1 MSPCAGRDGET
12 PADLTAMTSAAARR
26 RMCMAAHQ
34 IQRLRSLEG
43 RRVGLAIRGGGR
55 IDDGQLVSAGR
66 DGVRTVW
73 VFVDGVDTFVPL
85 DDVID
90 LWEAA

>member
-1 MSPCAGRDGET
+1 
-12 PADLTAMTSAAARR
+12 MTSGPARR
-26 RMCMAAHQ
+26 QRGMAAHQ
-34 IQRLRSLEG
+34 IQRLRALEG
-43 RRVGLAIRGGGR
+43 RRVGLAVRGGGR

-66 DGVRTVW
+66 HGVRTVW
-73 VFVDGVDTFVPL
+73 MFVDGVDTFVPV

>member
-1 MSPCAGRDGET
+1 
-12 PADLTAMTSAAARR
+12 MTSGPARR
-26 RMCMAAHQ
+26 RRGMAAHQ
-34 IQRLRSLEG
+34 IQRLRALEG
-43 RRVGLAIRGGGR
+43 RRIGLAVRGGGR

-66 DGVRTVW
+66 HGVRTVW
-73 VFVDGVDTFVPL
+73 VFVDGVDTFVPV

>member
-1 MSPCAGRDGET
+1 
-12 PADLTAMTSAAARR
+12 MTSAPAGRQR
-26 RMCMAAHQ
+26 GMAAHHLQ
-34 IQRLRSLEG
+34 GLWALEG
-43 RRVGLAIRGGGR
+43 HRVGLAVRGGGR

-66 DGVRTVW
+66 HGVRTLW
-73 VFVDGVDTFVPL
+73 VFVDGVDTFVPV

>member
-1 MSPCAGRDGET
+1 
-12 PADLTAMTSAAARR
+12 MTSGPARR
-26 RMCMAAHQ
+26 QRGMAAHQ
-34 IQRLRSLEG
+34 IQRLRALEG
-43 RRVGLAIRGGGR
+43 RRVGLAVRGGGH

-66 DGVRTVW
+66 HGVRTVW
-73 VFVDGVDTFVPL
+73 MFVDGVDTFVPV

>member
-1 MSPCAGRDGET
+1 MTSGPAGRQRG
-12 PADLTAMTSAAARR
+12 
-26 RMCMAAHQ
+26 MAAHQ
-34 IQRLRSLEG
+34 IQRLRALEG
-43 RRVGLAIRGGGR
+43 RRVGLAVRGGGR

-66 DGVRTVW
+66 HGVRTVW
-73 VFVDGVDTFVPL
+73 VFVDGVDTFVPV

>member
-1 MSPCAGRDGET
+1 MTSGPAGRQSG
-12 PADLTAMTSAAARR
+12 
-26 RMCMAAHQ
+26 MATHQ
-34 IQRLRSLEG
+34 MQRLRGLEG
-43 RRVGLAIRGGGR
+43 RRVGLAVRGGGR

-66 DGVRTVW
+66 QGVRTLW
-73 VFVDGVDTFVPL
+73 VFVDGVDTFVPV

>member
-1 MSPCAGRDGET
+1 
-12 PADLTAMTSAAARR
+12 MTSGQPRR
-26 RMCMAAHQ
+26 HKGMPAHQ
-34 IQRLRSLEG
+34 IQRLRALEG
-43 RRVGLAIRGGGR
+43 RRVGLAVRGGGR

-66 DGVRTVW
+66 HGVRTLW
-73 VFVDGVDTFVPL
+73 VFVDGVDTFVPV

>member
-1 MSPCAGRDGET
+1 
-12 PADLTAMTSAAARR
+12 MTSAPSGRQR
-26 RMCMAAHQ
+26 GMGAHHL
-34 IQRLRSLEG
+34 QRLRALEG
-43 RRVGLAIRGGGR
+43 RRVGLAVRGGGR

-66 DGVRTVW
+66 QGIRTLW
-73 VFVDGVDTFVPL
+73 VFVDGVDTFVPV

>member
-1 MSPCAGRDGET
+1 MTSGPAGRQSG
-12 PADLTAMTSAAARR
+12 
-26 RMCMAAHQ
+26 MAAHQ
-34 IQRLRSLEG
+34 MQRLRALEG
-43 RRVGLAIRGGGR
+43 RRVGLAVRGGGR

-66 DGVRTVW
+66 QGVRTLW
-73 VFVDGVDTFVPL
+73 VFVDGVDTFVPV

>member
-1 MSPCAGRDGET
+1 
-12 PADLTAMTSAAARR
+12 MTSGQARR
-26 RMCMAAHQ
+26 HRGVAAHQ
-34 IQRLRSLEG
+34 IQRLRALEG
-43 RRVGLAIRGGGR
+43 RRVGLAVRGGGR

-66 DGVRTVW
+66 HGVRTVW
-73 VFVDGVDTFVPL
+73 VFVDGVDTFVPV

>member
-1 MSPCAGRDGET
+1 
-12 PADLTAMTSAAARR
+12 
-26 RMCMAAHQ
+26 MCMAAHQ
-34 IQRLRSLEG
+34 IQRLRLLEG

>member
-1 MSPCAGRDGET
+1 
-12 PADLTAMTSAAARR
+12 
-26 RMCMAAHQ
+26 MAAHQ
-34 IQRLRSLEG
+34 IQRLRALEG
-43 RRVGLAIRGGGR
+43 RRVGLVVRGGGR

-66 DGVRTVW
+66 HGMGTVW
-73 VFVDGVDTFVPL
+73 VFVDGVDTFVPV

>member
-1 MSPCAGRDGET
+1 MTSGPAGR
-12 PADLTAMTSAAARR
+12 RR
-26 RMCMAAHQ
+26 DMAAHR
-34 IQRLRSLEG
+34 IQTLRALEG
-43 RRVGLAIRGGGR
+43 RRVGLAVRGGGR

-66 DGVRTVW
+66 HGVRTVW
-73 VFVDGVDTFVPL
+73 VFVDGVDTFVPV

>member
-1 MSPCAGRDGET
+1 MTSGPAGRHRG
-12 PADLTAMTSAAARR
+12 
-26 RMCMAAHQ
+26 MAAHQ
-34 IQRLRSLEG
+34 IQRLRALEG
-43 RRVGLAIRGGGR
+43 RRVGLAVRGGGR

-66 DGVRTVW
+66 SGVRTVW
-73 VFVDGVDTFVPL
+73 VFVDGVDTFVPV

>member
-1 MSPCAGRDGET
+1 
-12 PADLTAMTSAAARR
+12 MTSAAARS

-43 RRVGLAIRGGGR
+43 RRVGLAVRGGGR